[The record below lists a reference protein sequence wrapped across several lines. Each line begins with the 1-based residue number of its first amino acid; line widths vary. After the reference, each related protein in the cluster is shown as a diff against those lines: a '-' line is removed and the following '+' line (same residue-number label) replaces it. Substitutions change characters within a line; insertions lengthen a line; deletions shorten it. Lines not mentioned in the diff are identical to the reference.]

1 MSSAL
6 PPDSAILSRDSGP
19 ISAQPHCIRIAQ
31 VGITRLLSDHDGA
44 PRGQALGTV
53 PADSRFCSRTD
64 AYAVLYASADFAT
77 AFIET
82 VVRDRF
88 THRRERQVA
97 LREVTE
103 RVWARISTK
112 PQSELA
118 LLDLRGDGCTR
129 IGAPTDAVHARNHA
143 AGRAFAKAVHTA
155 HPDIDGMVYVS
166 RLTNEEVYAVFDR
179 GITKLHPTGTGMLT
193 DHPDLPEIL
202 ERHGIELVR

>member
-1 MSSAL
+1 MPARHAGK
-6 PPDSAILSRDSGP
+6 P
-19 ISAQPHCIRIAQ
+19 
-31 VGITRLLSDHDGA
+31 
-44 PRGQALGTV
+44 LGTV

-64 AYAVLYASADFAT
+64 AYAVLYASSDFAT

-112 PQSELA
+112 PETELA

-129 IGAPTDAVHARNHA
+129 IGAPTDAVRARNHA
-143 AGRAFAKAVHTA
+143 TGRAFAKAVHTA

-179 GITKLHPTGTGMLT
+179 GITKLHPSETGMLT